1 VLVSAAVV
9 ALFGVSARA
18 QDDAKPDGAW
28 SLSPITETFTV
39 HDWGPSCGKQPASD
53 ILFPGAQVTLRTDG
67 SELAMTGGAVP
78 LRTDKCLDPLPTLSK
93 ASHSGDGHQWRTSC
107 ATAANDPRHAT
118 INTAYFL
125 TGNSIRI
132 AETGRYE
139 FSVAGTR
146 CVADVSRSGIL
157 TKVVQAA
164 PAVTSAPAPAPAP
177 APTAEPKVDC
187 KSPGDPVRLEV
198 RPSRKLLKLGDVFSF
213 SGVVL
218 DANNCATSTPIQ
230 WAVGPVTFGDGQ
242 THSAQPTIDASGKL
256 TVPAADFA
264 DGKFE
269 VVATAAE
276 KSARARVEVASAANY
291 DALLAQSGLDSTGA
305 LQEPAVAA
313 IDVSTA
319 IGATGARAEDN
330 AAKRRVLF
338 IAIIAGL
345 AVILAALALVGRIRS
360 LRVKRAEEFAELR
373 HAERMQDYEKAKK
386 EQDERNAVNMKKY
399 QENIAIAQQ
408 QAAAAAARGIDTGP
422 VFCLSC
428 RREFPG
434 GISFCPFDA
443 NRLVTVRGH
452 GELTNGPPGAVCPTC
467 RRGYNPGVKVCPKDG
482 DDLVP
487 AATLGPPS
495 QAQPP
500 AQGKICPQCGD
511 RPDGGKAF
519 CGKDGTQLVLL
530 N

>member
-1 VLVSAAVV
+1 VSAIVV
-9 ALFGVSARA
+9 ALFGLPAQA
-18 QDDAKPDGAW
+18 QDDSKPDGAW

-39 HDWGPSCGKQPASD
+39 HDWGPSCGQQPTSD
-53 ILFPGAQVTLRTDG
+53 TLFPGAQVTLRSDG
-67 SELAMTGGAVP
+67 SELAMTGAAVP
-78 LRTDKCLDPLPTLSK
+78 MRTDKCVDPMPTLSRT
-93 ASHSGDGHQWRTSC
+93 SHSGDGHSWRTSC
-107 ATAANDPRHAT
+107 ATAANDPRHAS

-146 CVADVSRSGIL
+146 CVADVNRSGTL

-164 PAVTSAPAPAPAP
+164 PAATPPPAPTPAPAP
-177 APTAEPKVDC
+177 APTAESKADC
-187 KSPGDPVRLEV
+187 HSPGDPARLEV

-213 SGVVL
+213 NGVVL

-230 WAVGPVTFGDGQ
+230 WSIAALTFNDGQ
-242 THSAQPTIDASGKL
+242 THSAPPTIDASGKL
-256 TVPAADFA
+256 TIPSADFGDA
-264 DGKFE
+264 RFE

-276 KSARARVEVASAANY
+276 KSAHAKVEVTSAANY

-305 LQEPAVAA
+305 LQEPAVAVIA
-313 IDVSTA
+313 STA

-345 AVILAALALVGRIRS
+345 AVLLAALAIVGRIRS
-360 LRVKRAEEFAELR
+360 TRVKRAEEFAEQR
-373 HAERMQDYEKAKK
+373 HAERMQEYERDKKA
-386 EQDERNAVNMKKY
+386 QDERNAVNMKKY

-452 GELTNGPPGAVCPTC
+452 GELMNGPPGAVCPTC

-487 AATLGPPS
+487 AATLAAPS
-495 QAQPP
+495 PGQPP

-511 RPDGGKAF
+511 RAEGARSF